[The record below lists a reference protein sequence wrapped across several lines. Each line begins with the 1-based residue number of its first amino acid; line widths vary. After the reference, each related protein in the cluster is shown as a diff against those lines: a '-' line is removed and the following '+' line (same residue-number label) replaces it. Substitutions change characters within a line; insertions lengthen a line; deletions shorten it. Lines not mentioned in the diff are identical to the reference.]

1 MLARDHRR
9 PRRAHCY
16 AARRNAEERHVTE
29 RAGSSDAPLAR
40 LLESLDLDAL
50 DRDLFLGD
58 PGKGEGRLFGGMV
71 AAQCVMAAG
80 RTVPSERRL
89 HSLHSY
95 FLRPGRHDQPIR
107 MVVERIR
114 DGRSFTTRRVQAY
127 QAGEAIFSMSA
138 SFALP
143 EEGISHQDAMPETP
157 PPEGLPEWEETR
169 ARMLGV
175 PKRSLTHSNA
185 VELRMVDPPP
195 FAPGEI
201 SPAYQRSWMRVCGTL
216 PEDPLVHTALLVYA
230 TDRTLLM
237 TAARPHGLSWGR
249 RMSASLD
256 HTVWIHRPVRF
267 DDWIFFV
274 SESPVAHSARGLIF
288 GALYA
293 SDGNRLASVAQE
305 GLIRVL
311 AQQD

>member
-1 MLARDHRR
+1 MRSGD
-9 PRRAHCY
+9 
-16 AARRNAEERHVTE
+16 AAL
-29 RAGSSDAPLAR
+29 SR
-40 LLESLDLDAL
+40 LLECLDLDAL

-71 AAQCVMAAG
+71 AAQCVIAAG
-80 RTVPSERRL
+80 RTVESERRL

-127 QAGEAIFSMSA
+127 QGGEAIFSMSA
-138 SFALP
+138 SFTLP
-143 EEGISHQDAMPETP
+143 EEGISHQEPMPEAP

-169 ARMLGV
+169 ARMQGA
-175 PKRSLTHSNA
+175 PKRSSTDSNA

-195 FAPGEI
+195 FAPGDR

-216 PEDPLVHTALLVYA
+216 PENPLVHTALLVYA

-237 TAARPHGLSWGR
+237 TAARPHGLPWGR

-274 SESPVAHSARGLIF
+274 SESPVAHAARGLIF
-288 GALYA
+288 GALYQP
-293 SDGNRLASVAQE
+293 DGNRLASVAQE
-305 GLIRVL
+305 GLIRML
-311 AQQD
+311 AKKD